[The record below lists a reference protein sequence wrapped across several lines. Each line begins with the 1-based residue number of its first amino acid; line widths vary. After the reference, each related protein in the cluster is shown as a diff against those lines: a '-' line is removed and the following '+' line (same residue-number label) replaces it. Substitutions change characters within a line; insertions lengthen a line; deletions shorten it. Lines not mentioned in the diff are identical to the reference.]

1 MGGAENGRTPW
12 VGVGDYVGDGDIGGD
27 GGWIGDDNDEDKLES
42 LPMAV
47 F

>member
-27 GGWIGDDNDEDKLES
+27 GGWIGDDND
-42 LPMAV
+42 
-47 F
+47 